1 MRSPYLP
8 ARATRAL
15 AVILF
20 AAGGGACT
28 GDVPPADTEPG
39 SVLGAAATPTIF
51 ADGSLRGELVKY
63 VADYDGHSEILH
75 MLRDGAGNERRLAF
89 DVGQAEPDLEAG
101 TRLRVWGVERGED
114 LRVVRWEAEAA
125 PVEQIQRP
133 LLAGVKK
140 PTRNWAFV
148 LVNMGGGVDAT
159 ATAMQDILYNANR
172 PDSIRS
178 YFREVSFGLQDLDG
192 QVIGP
197 LSYTPRN
204 GCDSSGVVQALSPM
218 IPNINSFSQVLWYFG
233 SRQQCQWAG
242 LAALGTAQRPQKH
255 SWYNRSRG
263 CVVLVQEP
271 GHNFGMVHSSAIR
284 CTQGGQPVPVA
295 WPGQGGTCAHSE
307 YGNRFDPMGSGCF
320 HMDGVQK
327 AYQDWIS
334 GCNVVKATTSG
345 TFTIYPLEKACEG
358 LQLLQI
364 PLPAPR
370 VLVQGQT
377 VSSYFLELRTPAGV
391 FDRMLAPQVHV
402 TLGADVREARQ
413 SGNRNWLVD
422 MNPMTVPNSDAA
434 LPVGRRYADP
444 MGGPAFTVISADA
457 TKAVIK
463 VEVSGGAASDA
474 VGTGVCENMMPFTAP
489 GPETCQALATPI
501 SGDGGVPMPV
511 PADGGSSPP
520 SDASSMTQADAG
532 PKDGSGSIDDPPS
545 VGTGGAGGG
554 ATGGAGGSPPVPPKL
569 DAGRGASTGGTGG
582 TGAPNEPA
590 SGGAVSG
597 GCGCRTAP
605 GEGSAVLPLVGL
617 LAGVLVVGRR
627 RRRR

>member
-1 MRSPYLP
+1 MRSPFLP
-8 ARATRAL
+8 ARATCAL
-15 AVILF
+15 GLLL

-28 GDVPPADTEPG
+28 GDAPADTD
-39 SVLGAAATPTIF
+39 LGGAFGGAATPAAF

-63 VADYDGHSEILH
+63 VADYDGHAEILH
-75 MLRDGAGNERRLAF
+75 MLRDAAGNERRLTF
-89 DVGQAEPDLEAG
+89 DAGEAALELEPG
-101 TRLRVWGVERGED
+101 TQLRVWGVERGEE
-114 LRVVRWEAEAA
+114 LRVVRWEADRSALEA
-125 PVEQIQRP
+125 VQQP

-148 LVNMGGGVDAT
+148 LVNMGGGGVDAT
-159 ATAMQDILYNANR
+159 AATMQDVLYNANR

-197 LSYTPRN
+197 LNYMPRN
-204 GCDSSGVVQALSPM
+204 GCDSNGVVQALSPM

-233 SRQQCQWAG
+233 SRQAGCGWAG

-295 WPGQGGTCAHSE
+295 WPGSGGTCAHSE
-307 YGNRFDPMGSGCF
+307 YGNQFDPMGSGCY

-370 VLVQGQT
+370 VLVGGQT

-391 FDRMLAPQVHV
+391 FDRMLTPQVQV

-422 MNPMTVPNSDAA
+422 MNPMTATVRDAA

-444 MGGPAFTVISADA
+444 MGGPAFTVVSADA

-463 VEVSGGAASDA
+463 VEVSGGTASDA
-474 VGTGVCENMMPFTAP
+474 VGTGLCENMTPFTAP
-489 GPETCQALATPI
+489 GPETCTALAT
-501 SGDGGVPMPV
+501 PV
-511 PADGGSSPP
+511 PADGGVQPPP
-520 SDASSMTQADAG
+520 SDGGAPAADTAPMTMADAG
-532 PKDGSGSIDDPPS
+532 AKDGSGSIDDPPS
-545 VGTGGAGGG
+545 GG
-554 ATGGAGGSPPVPPKL
+554 GGAGGSSGGGAGGAGGTAPPKL
-569 DAGRGASTGGTGG
+569 DAGRGPTPGTGG
-582 TGAPNEPA
+582 SSTAPPDNTN
-590 SGGAVSG
+590 GGAVAG

-605 GEGSAVLPLVGL
+605 GDGSASIPLIGIVAGL
-617 LAGVLVVGRR
+617 FVFGRR
-627 RRRR
+627 RRRS